1 MSFPPGSI
9 ALRECVYPREYY
21 LRIPQRVC
29 EKWRTLEKRGVGKE
43 IERREKLF
51 FLNSNFPTA
60 TNLAER
66 MGFFLRLSWGCWGG
80 GSRWE
85 KKLSSRV
92 RRPDPKHDRK
102 SRTRYAG
109 GGKKN
114 WSLATFFPF
123 HINFL
128 LHALPHIKHTHKTK
142 PTKMF
147 TTMSM
152 KTVAPVRVRSFLRLS
167 RARRRENFLFVPFFC
182 K

>member
-1 MSFPPGSI
+1 MKNFG
-9 ALRECVYPREYY
+9 E
-21 LRIPQRVC
+21 
-29 EKWRTLEKRGVGKE
+29 
-43 IERREKLF
+43 ERRWERNRTERKAVFFEFKFSNRHKLGRE
-51 FLNSNFPTA
+51 N
-60 TNLAER
+60 
-66 MGFFLRLSWGCWGG
+66 GFFSQAVLGVLGG

-102 SRTRYAG
+102 SRIRYAG